1 MTTLYP
7 IQDVFTRGEISPR
20 LHARASLDF
29 YRAALAKCE
38 NFITLPHGGIRK
50 RGGTYFAGE
59 VKISAK
65 TTRLIPFIFSADQAY
80 ALEFGDRYIRVHA
93 YGARV
98 GAVEVA
104 SPYLEADLFELAYVQ
119 SADQMWITHRDH
131 PPKVLTRSAHTAWAL
146 TDFEFLDGPYDP
158 VNDTAT
164 TLTPSDTGHLTP
176 RMTSNTTPSGTASTG
191 SGSASAWQ
199 MFDRDKT
206 QDIEIASGGD
216 GYIRFRNA
224 GGAQRV
230 VDAYWITTSRLA
242 TGDYDFFT
250 AWELQGSNDG
260 TNWVTLDT
268 RTGELGWGNGE
279 TRFYDFT
286 NKSAFEYHQLVF
298 SGGGG
303 DDAVVT
309 VSAELAMHIA
319 AFDQTPFDLTASS
332 IIGINNDTGFQ
343 VSDVGRSIR
352 LLGADGIWRWA
363 RVTSRTSTTA
373 VKIILYGHALP
384 NMNPITRW
392 RLGTFVPGKHVE
404 SGSLYEERLAFSRK
418 FSVYAS
424 ATGDFDN
431 FALGE
436 KDDDA
441 LEFVQAGGGQ
451 ANDIVWIAD
460 SDGALLI
467 GTGGGIRALSGSG
480 IDEALTPSSFKNRR
494 SRTFG
499 CARIRPVDAGQ
510 SFLYVTRSRKSI
522 AELTQTAQ
530 SRFASDDV
538 GQVSE
543 HIPKKG
549 VVELA
554 FQTDPDPLLWF
565 PLENGELGGYTH
577 QPSQEVR
584 GMHRHRL
591 GGSASGAG
599 PDGSNW
605 ADVESAA
612 VTPGQDGND
621 DLWLIV
627 KRSIGGAT
635 RRYIEIKTAP
645 FEYGAI
651 ADAFEVDCGLTY
663 TGLAVT
669 TVGGAMHLAGQS
681 VDVLADGKVYRG
693 LIVSGGGTVTLPGG
707 STAAKWQLGLP
718 YAAGADTLE
727 LDVGGRDGSIIG
739 RRKKVAKVILSL
751 LETDTTG
758 LQVQSLM
765 RGRWEPVRM
774 PSIVAPDGRATLF
787 TGNVEVPIDDSW
799 EGQGRVRIRHVNPTP
814 CTIRAFT
821 PVFDAEP

>member
-7 IQDVFTRGEISPR
+7 VQDVFTRGEISPR

-29 YRAALAKCE
+29 YRAALSKCE
-38 NFITLPHGGIRK
+38 NFVTLPHGGIRK

-65 TTRLIPFIFSADQAY
+65 KTRLIPFIFSADQAY
-80 ALEFGDRYIRVHA
+80 ALEFGDRYIRVYA

-98 GAVEVA
+98 GTVEVA

-119 SADQMWITHRDH
+119 SADQMWITHRNYQ
-131 PPKVLTRSAHTAWAL
+131 PKVLTRTAHTIW
-146 TDFEFLDGPYDP
+146 TFEDFEFLDGPYDP
-158 VNDTAT
+158 LNDTAT

-176 RMTSNTTPSGTASTG
+176 QMTSNSAPSGTASTG
-191 SGSASAWQ
+191 SGGASAWQ

-206 QDIEIASGGD
+206 QNIEVASGGD
-216 GYIRFRNA
+216 GYIRYRNA
-224 GGAQRV
+224 DSARRV
-230 VDAYWITTSRLA
+230 VDAYWITTSKTA
-242 TGDYDFFT
+242 TGNYDFFT

-260 TNWVTLDT
+260 ANWVTLDT

-303 DDAVVT
+303 DDANAS

-332 IIGINNDTGFQ
+332 IVGINDDNGFQ
-343 VSDVGRSIR
+343 PSDVGRTIR

-363 RVTSRTSTTA
+363 KITSRTSTTV
-373 VKIILYGHALP
+373 VKIRLYGHALP
-384 NMNPITRW
+384 NANPITRW
-392 RLGTFVPGKHVE
+392 RLGTFVPGKYVE
-404 SGSLYEERLAFSRK
+404 SGSLYEERLTFSRK

-441 LEFVQAGGGQ
+441 LEFIQAGGGQ

-467 GTGGGIRALSGSG
+467 GTSGGIRALSGSG

-543 HIPKKG
+543 HIPKQG

-577 QPSQEVR
+577 QPSQDVR

-591 GGSASGAG
+591 GGSVSGA
-599 PDGSNW
+599 NW
-605 ADVESAA
+605 AVVESAA
-612 VTPGQDGND
+612 VTPGQNGND
-621 DLWLIV
+621 DLWLVV
-627 KRSIGGAT
+627 KRTIGGVT

-651 ADAFEVDCGLTY
+651 AEAFEVDCGLSY
-663 TGLAVT
+663 TGIAVT
-669 TVGGAMHLAGQS
+669 TVGGAIHLAGQS

-693 LIVSGGGTVTLPGG
+693 LVVSGGGTVTLPDG

-758 LQVQSLM
+758 LQVQSFM
-765 RGRWEPVRM
+765 RGRWEPVRI

>member
-7 IQDVFTRGEISPR
+7 VQDVFTRGEISPR

-29 YRAALAKCE
+29 YRAALSKCE
-38 NFITLPHGGIRK
+38 NFVTLPHGGIRK

-65 TTRLIPFIFSADQAY
+65 KTRAIPFIFSADQAY
-80 ALEFGDRYIRVHA
+80 ALEFGDQYIRVYA

-98 GAVEVA
+98 GTVEVA
-104 SPYLEADLFELAYVQ
+104 SPYLEADLFELTYVQ
-119 SADQMWITHRDH
+119 SADQMWITHRNYQ
-131 PPKVLTRSAHTAWAL
+131 PKVLTRTAHTTWTL
-146 TDFEFLDGPYDP
+146 EDFEFLDGPYDP
-158 VNDTAT
+158 LNDTAT

-176 RMTSNTTPSGTASTG
+176 QMTSNSAPSGTASTG
-191 SGSASAWQ
+191 SGSAAAWQ

-216 GYIRFRNA
+216 GYIRYRNA

-230 VDAYWITTSRLA
+230 I
-242 TGDYDFFT
+242 
-250 AWELQGSNDG
+250 
-260 TNWVTLDT
+260 
-268 RTGELGWGNGE
+268 
-279 TRFYDFT
+279 
-286 NKSAFEYHQLVF
+286 QLVF

-303 DDAVVT
+303 DDAVGS

-332 IIGINNDTGFQ
+332 IVGINDDTGFQ
-343 VSDVGRSIR
+343 PSDVGRTIR

-363 RVTSRTSTTA
+363 KITSRTSTTV
-373 VKIILYGHALP
+373 VKIRLYGHALP

-392 RLGTFVPGKHVE
+392 RLGTFVPGKYVE

-467 GTGGGIRALSGSG
+467 GTSGGIRALSGSG

-538 GQVSE
+538 GQISE
-543 HIPKKG
+543 HIPKQG

-554 FQTDPDPLLWF
+554 FQADPDPLLWF

-591 GGSASGAG
+591 GGTFSGS
-599 PDGSNW
+599 DW
-605 ADVESAA
+605 AVVESAA

-621 DLWLIV
+621 DLWLVV
-627 KRSIGGAT
+627 KRTIGGVT

-651 ADAFEVDCGLTY
+651 ADAFEVDCGLSY

-669 TVGGAMHLAGQS
+669 TVGGAIHLAGQS

-693 LIVSGGGTVTLPGG
+693 LTVSGGGTVTLPDS

-739 RRKKVAKVILSL
+739 RRKKVSKVILSL

-758 LQVQSLM
+758 LQVQSFM

-774 PSIVAPDGRATLF
+774 PSIVAPNGRATLF

>member
-1 MTTLYP
+1 MAALYP
-7 IQDVFTRGEISPR
+7 VQDVFTRGEISPR

-29 YRAALAKCE
+29 YRAALARCE
-38 NFITLPHGGIRK
+38 NFVTLPHGGIRK

-59 VKISAK
+59 VKISAGK
-65 TTRLIPFIFSADQAY
+65 TRLIPFIFSADQAY
-80 ALEFGDRYIRVHA
+80 ALEFGDQYIRVYA

-98 GAVEVA
+98 GTVEMA

-119 SADQMWITHRDH
+119 SADQMWITHRDY
-131 PPKVLTRSAHTAWAL
+131 PPKVLTRSAHMVWAL
-146 TDFEFLDGPYDP
+146 DDYDFLDGPYDP
-158 VNDTAT
+158 INDTAT
-164 TLTPSDTGHLTP
+164 TLRPSSTGHATP
-176 RMTSNTTPSGTASTG
+176 RMTSSTAPSGTVTDDG
-191 SGSASAWQ
+191 SGTNSYKV
-199 MFDRDKT
+199 FDRDIT
-206 QDIEIASGGD
+206 QQIAITTGSSGFVQ
-216 GYIRFRNA
+216 YQFP
-224 GGAQRV
+224 GGQGKAV
-230 VDAYWITTSRLA
+230 NAYWLA
-242 TGDYDFFT
+242 ASDNVASNGDMAT
-250 AWELQGSNDG
+250 QWTLSASNDG
-260 TNWVTLDT
+260 VNYISLDS
-268 RTGELGWGNGE
+268 RAGEVGWSGSE
-279 TRFYDFT
+279 VRFYEFQ
-286 NKSAFEYHQLVF
+286 NKSAYEYYKFAF

-303 DDAVVT
+303 GDADIT
-309 VSAELAMHIA
+309 SLAEIAMA
-319 AFDQTPFDLTASS
+319 ESGDTMAPFDLTASS
-332 IIGINNDTGFQ
+332 VTGINGDTGFQ
-343 VSDVGRSIR
+343 ASDVGRAIR
-352 LLGADGIWRWA
+352 LLGADNVWRWA
-363 RVTSRTSTTA
+363 RITSRTSTTV
-373 VKIILYGHALP
+373 VKIRLFGHALP
-384 NMNPITRW
+384 DASPITRW
-392 RLGTFVPGKHVE
+392 RLGTFVPGKFVE
-404 SGSLYEERLAFSRK
+404 SGSLYEERLAFSRR

-441 LEFVQAGGGQ
+441 LEFIQAGGGQ
-451 ANDIVWIAD
+451 ANDIVWITD

-467 GTGGGIRALSGSG
+467 GTSGGVRALSGSG

-510 SFLYVTRSRKSI
+510 SFLYVTRSRRSI

-530 SRFASDDV
+530 SRFTSDDV
-538 GQVSE
+538 GQISE
-543 HIPKKG
+543 HIPKQG

-565 PLENGELGGYTH
+565 PLDNGELGGYTH

-591 GGSASGAG
+591 GGSFSGIG
-599 PDGSNW
+599 W
-605 ADVESAA
+605 AVVESAV

-621 DLWLIV
+621 DLWLVV
-627 KRSIGGAT
+627 KRTIGGVT
-635 RRYIEIKTAP
+635 KRYIEIKTAP
-645 FEYGAI
+645 FEYVAVT
-651 ADAFEVDCGLTY
+651 DAFEVDCGLTY
-663 TGLAVT
+663 VGAAVT

-693 LIVSGGGTVTLPGG
+693 LTVSGGGTVTLPGG
-707 STAAKWQLGLP
+707 ATAARWQLGLP
-718 YAAGADTLE
+718 YAAAADTLE
-727 LDVGGRDGSIIG
+727 LDVGGRDGSLIG
-739 RRKKVAKVILSL
+739 RRKKVAKAILSL

-758 LQVQSLM
+758 LEVQSLM
-765 RGRWEPVRM
+765 RGLWEPVRL

>member
-7 IQDVFTRGEISPR
+7 VQDVFTRGEISPR

-38 NFITLPHGGIRK
+38 NFVTLPHGGIRK

-59 VKISAK
+59 VKISTK
-65 TTRLIPFIFSADQAY
+65 KTRLIPFIFSANQAY
-80 ALEFGDRYIRVHA
+80 ALEFGDLYIRVYA

-98 GAVEVA
+98 GTVEVVT
-104 SPYLEADLFELAYVQ
+104 PYLEADLFNLQFVQ
-119 SADQMWITHRDH
+119 SADQMWITHETY
-131 PPKVLTRSAHTAWAL
+131 PTKVLTRTAQTAWAL
-146 TDFEFLDGPYDP
+146 SDYQFLDGPYDP
-158 VNDTAT
+158 INATAT
-164 TLTPSDTGHLTP
+164 ALVPSDYGSLTPP
-176 RMTSNTTPSGTASTG
+176 MTSNVAPSGTVSGFGGSVDAWKVFDKDSVSHVGTVGDTG
-191 SGSASAWQ
+191 SVTY
-199 MFDRDKT
+199 RT
-206 QDIEIASGGD
+206 
-216 GYIRFRNA
+216 A
-224 GGAQRV
+224 GGAQV
-230 VDAYWITTSRLA
+230 IVENYTL
-242 TGDYDFFT
+242 T
-250 AWELQGSNDG
+250 ARSGGTQDRTP
-260 TNWVTLDT
+260 TNWVLEGSNNGTTWVALDT
-268 RTGELGWGNGE
+268 RTSEIAWNAGE
-279 TRFYDFT
+279 TRFYEFV
-286 NKSAFEYHQLVF
+286 NKTGFEYHRFTWKAIDGATDVDF
-298 SGGGG
+298 
-303 DDAVVT
+303 
-309 VSAELAMHIA
+309 AELTFNRA
-319 AFDQTPFDLTASS
+319 AASQTPFNLTASS
-332 IIGINNDTGFQ
+332 TVGVNGGTGFQ
-343 VSDVGRSIR
+343 ASDVGRAVR
-352 LLGADGIWRWA
+352 LFGSDGRWRWA
-363 RVTSRTSTTA
+363 KIIARTSTT
-373 VKIILYGHALP
+373 VVTIQLYGFALP
-384 NMNPITRW
+384 DLGPITRW
-392 RLGTFVPGKHVE
+392 RLGTFVPGKYVQ
-404 SGSLYEERLAFSRK
+404 SGSLYEERLAFSRT

-451 ANDIVWIAD
+451 ANDIVWIAE

-467 GTGGGIRALSGSG
+467 GTSGGVRALSGSG
-480 IDEALTPSSFKNRR
+480 IDEALTPTSFKNRR

-522 AELTQTAQ
+522 AELTQTTQ
-530 SRFASDDV
+530 SRFTSDDV
-538 GQVSE
+538 GQISE
-543 HIPKKG
+543 HIPKLG

-565 PLENGELGGYTH
+565 PLGNGELGGYTH

-591 GGSASGAG
+591 GGDFGGLGRAI
-599 PDGSNW
+599 
-605 ADVESAA
+605 VESAV
-612 VTPGQDGND
+612 VTPGQNGND
-621 DLWLIV
+621 DLWLVV
-627 KRSIGGAT
+627 KRTIGGAT
-635 RRYIEIKTAP
+635 RRFIEIKTAP

-651 ADAFEVDCGLTY
+651 GDAFEVECGLTY
-663 TGLAVT
+663 SGAAVT
-669 TVGGAMHLAGQS
+669 TVGGALHLAGQS
-681 VDVLADGKVYRG
+681 VDVLAGAKVYRG
-693 LIVSGGGTVTLPGG
+693 LTVSSGGTVTLPPG
-707 STAAKWQLGLP
+707 SAASAKWQLGLP

-739 RRKKVAKVILSL
+739 RRKKVAKVMLSL

-758 LQVQSLM
+758 LEVQSFM

-799 EGQGRVRIRHVNPTP
+799 EGQGRVRIRHLNPTP

>member
-7 IQDVFTRGEISPR
+7 VQDVFTRGEISPR

-29 YRAALAKCE
+29 YRAALARCE
-38 NFITLPHGGIRK
+38 NFVTLPHGGIRK

-65 TTRLIPFIFSADQAY
+65 RTRLIPFIFSADQAY
-80 ALEFGDRYIRVHA
+80 ALEFGDLYIRVYA

-98 GAVEVA
+98 GSVEVV
-104 SPYLEADLFELAYVQ
+104 SPYLEADLFDLAYVQ
-119 SADQMWITHRDH
+119 SADQMWITHRDY
-131 PPKVLTRSAHTAWAL
+131 PPKVLTRTAHTAWTLSDYAI
-146 TDFEFLDGPYDP
+146 DDGPYDDI
-158 VNDTAT
+158 NNTAT
-164 TLTPSDTGHLTP
+164 TLTPAAYGSFVP
-176 RMTSNTTPSGTASTG
+176 RMTSLTAPSGTVS
-191 SGSASAWQ
+191 SQ
-199 MFDRDKT
+199 
-206 QDIEIASGGD
+206 
-216 GYIRFRNA
+216 NA
-224 GGAQRV
+224 TA
-230 VDAYWITTSRLA
+230 D
-242 TGDYDFFT
+242 
-250 AWELQGSNDG
+250 AWELFDKSSKTGSVISSGTGAWVQYRLASSARKVCNAYWVQANGAAAESQDMPTQWEVQGSNDG
-260 TNWVTLDT
+260 STWVTIDS
-268 RTGELGWGNGE
+268 RQGQTGWAASERRYYE
-279 TRFYDFT
+279 FF
-286 NKSAFEYHQLVF
+286 NKTAFEYLRWDAE
-298 SGGGG
+298 GGGG
-303 DDAVVT
+303 PDST
-309 VSAELAMHIA
+309 NMSLAEWAPNEDGDLMM
-319 AFDQTPFDLTASS
+319 PFNLTASS
-332 IIGINNDTGFQ
+332 TVGINGGTGFQ
-343 VSDVGRSIR
+343 TSDVGRAVR
-352 LLGADGIWRWA
+352 LFASDGRWRWA
-363 RVTSRTSTTA
+363 KIVSRTSTTI
-373 VKIILYGHALP
+373 VTVRLYGHALP
-384 NMNPITRW
+384 DLNPVSRW
-392 RLGTFVPGKHVE
+392 RLGTLVPGKYME
-404 SGSLYEERLAFSRK
+404 GGSLYEERLAFSRK

-441 LEFVQAGGGQ
+441 LEFIQAGGGQ
-451 ANDIVWIAD
+451 ANDIVWIAE

-467 GTGGGIRALSGSG
+467 GTSGGVRALSGSG
-480 IDEALTPSSFKNRR
+480 IDEALTPTSFKNRR

-530 SRFASDDV
+530 SRFTSDDV
-538 GQVSE
+538 GQISE
-543 HIPKKG
+543 HIPKLG

-591 GGSASGAG
+591 GGGFG
-599 PDGSNW
+599 GSKW
-605 ADVESAA
+605 AVVESATA
-612 VTPGQDGND
+612 TPGQNGND
-621 DLWLIV
+621 DLWLVV
-627 KRSIGGAT
+627 KRTIGGVT
-635 RRYIEIKTAP
+635 RRTIEIKTVP

-663 TGLAVT
+663 TGAAVT
-669 TVGGAMHLAGQS
+669 TVGGAAHLAGQS

-693 LIVSGGGTVTLPGG
+693 LTVSGSGSVTLPAG
-707 STAAKWQLGLP
+707 STASAKWQLGLP

-739 RRKKVAKVILSL
+739 RRKKVAKVMLSL

-758 LQVQSLM
+758 LDVQSFM

-821 PVFDAEP
+821 PVFDAES

>member
-7 IQDVFTRGEISPR
+7 VQDVFTRGEISPR

-29 YRAALAKCE
+29 YRAALARCE
-38 NFITLPHGGIRK
+38 NFVTLPHGGIRK

-65 TTRLIPFIFSADQAY
+65 KTRLIPFIFSADQAY
-80 ALEFGDRYIRVHA
+80 ALEFGDQYIRVYA

-98 GAVEVA
+98 GTVEVA

-119 SADQMWITHRDH
+119 SADQMWISHRDY
-131 PPKVLTRSAHTAWAL
+131 PLQVLTRTAHTAWSL
-146 TDFEFLDGPYDP
+146 DDYVIDDGPYDDI
-158 VNDTAT
+158 NDTST
-164 TLTPSDTGHLTP
+164 TLTPASYGSFVP
-176 RMTSNTTPSGTASTG
+176 KMTSLTAPSGTVSSQNGT
-191 SGSASAWQ
+191 SDVWQ
-199 MFDRDKT
+199 LFDKNSRT
-206 QDIEIASGGD
+206 ISFPSGGTAAWVQ
-216 GYIRFRNA
+216 YQLP
-224 GGAQRV
+224 GGAQKV
-230 VDAYWITTSRLA
+230 CNAYWIQASGAPVGAEDMPTQ
-242 TGDYDFFT
+242 
-250 AWELQGSNDG
+250 WVVQGSNNG
-260 TNWVTLDT
+260 TDWTTIDSQVAQA
-268 RTGELGWGNGE
+268 GWGAAERRYYEFFNK
-279 TRFYDFT
+279 TPFNYLRLDF
-286 NKSAFEYHQLVF
+286 E
-298 SGGGG
+298 GGGG
-303 DDAVVT
+303 PDA
-309 VSAELAMHIA
+309 SNSQLAEWSPNEDGDLM
-319 AFDQTPFDLTASS
+319 TPFNFTASS
-332 IIGINNDTGFQ
+332 VIGINGDTGFQ
-343 VSDVGRSIR
+343 ATDVGRAIR
-352 LLGADGIWRWA
+352 LLGSDGRWRWA
-363 RVTSRTSTTA
+363 RIAARASATVVTIRM
-373 VKIILYGHALP
+373 YGHVLP
-384 NMNPITRW
+384 DLSPITRW
-392 RLGTFVPGKHVE
+392 RLGTLVPGKYVE

-441 LEFVQAGGGQ
+441 LEFIQAGGGQ

-467 GTGGGIRALSGSG
+467 GTLGGVRALSGSG

-510 SFLYVTRSRKSI
+510 SFLYVTRSRRSI

-530 SRFASDDV
+530 SRFTSDDV
-538 GQVSE
+538 GQISE
-543 HIPKKG
+543 HIPKQG

-565 PLENGELGGYTH
+565 PLDNGELGGYTH

-591 GGSASGAG
+591 GGTFSGAG
-599 PDGSNW
+599 W
-605 ADVESAA
+605 AIVESAA

-621 DLWLIV
+621 DLWLVV
-627 KRSIGGAT
+627 KRTIGGVT

-651 ADAFEVDCGLTY
+651 TDAFEVDCGLTY
-663 TGLAVT
+663 IGAAVA
-669 TVGGAMHLAGQS
+669 TVGGAVHLAGLS

-693 LIVSGGGTVTLPGG
+693 LTVSGGGTVTLPGG

-727 LDVGGRDGSIIG
+727 LDVGGRDGSVIG
-739 RRKKVAKVILSL
+739 RRKKVAKAILSL

-758 LQVQSLM
+758 LEVQSLM

-774 PSIVAPDGRATLF
+774 PSIVAPDGKATLF

>member
-38 NFITLPHGGIRK
+38 NFVTLPHGGIRK

-65 TTRLIPFIFSADQAY
+65 KTRLIPFIFSADQAY
-80 ALEFGDRYIRVHA
+80 ALEFGDRYIRVYA

-98 GAVEVA
+98 GTVEVA
-104 SPYLEADLFELAYVQ
+104 SPYLEADLFGLAYVQ
-119 SADQMWITHRDH
+119 SADQMWITHRDY

-146 TDFEFLDGPYDP
+146 TDFEIADGPYDP
-158 VNDTAT
+158 INDTAT
-164 TLTPSDTGHLTP
+164 TLTPASYGSFVPKMSSLTV
-176 RMTSNTTPSGTASTG
+176 PSGTVSSLNATG
-191 SGSASAWQ
+191 DAWQ
-199 MFDRDKT
+199 LFDKDSKT
-206 QDIEIASGGD
+206 MSVLTGGTGAWVQHRLASS
-216 GYIRFRNA
+216 
-224 GGAQRV
+224 AQKV
-230 VDAYWITTSRLA
+230 CNAYWIQAPGAAGRAEDMPTQ
-242 TGDYDFFT
+242 
-250 AWELQGSNDG
+250 WEVQGSNDG
-260 TNWVTLDT
+260 STWVTIDSRQGQT
-268 RTGELGWGNGE
+268 GWSASERRYFEFSNRTP
-279 TRFYDFT
+279 
-286 NKSAFEYHQLVF
+286 FEYLRLDF
-298 SGGGG
+298 EGGGG
-303 DDAVVT
+303 PDSTNAAL
-309 VSAELAMHIA
+309 AEWAPNEDGDLM
-319 AFDQTPFDLTASS
+319 TPFNLTASS
-332 IIGINNDTGFQ
+332 IVGINNGEGFQ
-343 VSDVGRSIR
+343 PSDVGRAIR
-352 LLGADGIWRWA
+352 LYASDGRWRWA
-363 RVTSRTSTTA
+363 KIAARISTTI
-373 VKIILYGHALP
+373 VTIRMYSHALP
-384 NMNPITRW
+384 DLNPVSRW
-392 RLGTFVPGKHVE
+392 RLGTLVPGKYME

-441 LEFVQAGGGQ
+441 LEFIQAGGGQ

-543 HIPKKG
+543 HIPKQG

-591 GGSASGAG
+591 GGSVSGA
-599 PDGSNW
+599 NW
-605 ADVESAA
+605 AVVESAA
-612 VTPGQDGND
+612 VTPGQNGND

-627 KRSIGGAT
+627 RRTIGGVT
-635 RRYIEIKTAP
+635 KRYIEIKTAP

-693 LIVSGGGTVTLPGG
+693 LTVSGGGTVTLPGG

-758 LQVQSLM
+758 LQVQSFM